1 MCLVACIF
9 ILESCAQLCTLTYII
24 IMIIHKGKHWHLVW
38 LNKIGMFLW
47 SWLGTMWIWIPS
59 TLELLPS
66 RIYIYIYTHA
76 HICIY
81 IYKIYALWGY
91 IFNRLGKPFSC
102 KQLPQKTIE
111 NLKDCPLLERCN
123 SFYTT
128 RHRGTFPFVSLKER
142 TMTLDSSFPQNHLQN
157 TMDIHGCPQCIQ
169 GSSDVSGQFPIPFPG
184 KSWVTL
190 PTPRLRLHLRV
201 AWIQLVPTKSKG

>member
-66 RIYIYIYTHA
+66 RIYIYTHTHIYVY
-76 HICIY
+76 IY

-128 RHRGTFPFVSLKER
+128 RHRGTFPFVSIER
-142 TMTLDSSFPQNHLQN
+142 THNDTGLILPPESSTKH
-157 TMDIHGCPQCIQ
+157 HGYSWMSPVHTRLFGCVRSISHPLPRKIV
-169 GSSDVSGQFPIPFPG
+169 SDPPHSAP
-184 KSWVTL
+184 
-190 PTPRLRLHLRV
+190 PTAP
-201 AWIQLVPTKSKG
+201 ACSMNPTGANQE